1 MGKHHTEFNYDK
13 LRDATHYICARANE
27 LGLIVDDVQL
37 NKVLWYADALA
48 YSSRGQS
55 ITGTR
60 YKRKP
65 RGPVASG
72 HLKSFKELVDNK
84 LIREGHVE
92 RDGRFVKILDSIR
105 PPDVSGFGKAELELI
120 DGVLKHITTRLSTE
134 EVSEQSHGEI
144 WRLARK
150 NEDIPMYTVF
160 AENIGEPSPQ
170 EIADAK
176 NGF

>member
-1 MGKHHTEFNYDK
+1 MEFNYDK

-27 LGLIVDDVQL
+27 LGLIVDDIQL

-48 YSSRGQS
+48 YATRGQS

-72 HLKSFKELVDNK
+72 HLKSFKELVDNE

-92 RDGRFVKILDSIR
+92 REGRFIKILDSIR
-105 PPDVSGFGKAELELI
+105 PPDTSRFGKAELKLI
-120 DGVLKHITTRLSTE
+120 DGVLRHIATRLNTLE
-134 EVSEQSHGEI
+134 ISEQSHGEI

-150 NEDIPMYTVF
+150 NEEIPMYTVF
-160 AENIGEPSPQ
+160 AENIGEPSSE
-170 EIADAK
+170 EIADAQR
-176 NGF
+176 GV